1 MSLDMQ
7 VNASLKPFN
16 SFGVDVKASL
26 FAQAHNDDDVRQA
39 LLCAAEHKL
48 PLLVI
53 GGGSNLLLI
62 ARLDGLPLT
71 RRRWVGVFGG
81 PDIIENSY

>member
-26 FAQAHNDDDVRQA
+26 LAQAHNDDDVRQA
-39 LLCAAEHKL
+39 LLCAEEQK
-48 PLLVI
+48 
-53 GGGSNLLLI
+53 
-62 ARLDGLPLT
+62 
-71 RRRWVGVFGG
+71 
-81 PDIIENSY
+81 